1 MTRPAILAFN
11 AAGAELATRV
21 AALIDGETFGLEGRA
36 ENLDQTFG
44 DAAAQ
49 TADLF
54 RAGRP
59 ILGIC
64 AAGILIRLLAPL
76 LKDKRAEP
84 PVLALSD
91 DGEIVVPLLGGLTGG
106 DALARRLAAALN
118 ATAAITGAGARR
130 FGLVLESPPPGY
142 ALANPESAKTAT
154 SDLLAGASARIEGD
168 APWLASSDLPLAED
182 GAVVLRVSE
191 MAGEPPAG
199 GLLYHPKIIVA
210 EFDRADPQ
218 TIERLDDALEKLG
231 IVPQSLAFATAPEG
245 APVDHR
251 FRAMLAERA
260 LPLRL
265 LDHKIAD
272 GEEILQEAGFRLR
285 RFASPVFAGDFGRA
299 PGRVTVVGLGP
310 GAKGW
315 LAPEAAAALDRADDL
330 VGYEGYLAMTPER
343 PGQRRHGSDNRVEI
357 ERARAALA
365 LAAQGREVAVVS
377 SGDSGVFGMA
387 AAVMEAAAAEPARW
401 PSVAIE
407 VTPGISAM
415 QAVASRLGAPLGHDF
430 AVISL
435 SDLLKPWE
443 TIAVRLDAAAGADF
457 ALALYNPASLRRR
470 KQLVDAVEIIRRHR
484 APGTPVALARSV
496 GRSGESVS
504 VITLGELDPAVV
516 DMRTM
521 IVVGSSKT
529 RVFTRTDGR
538 LWMYTPRVYEL
549 DGHALTQD
557 GE

>member
-1 MTRPAILAFN
+1 MTRPAVIAFN
-11 AAGAELATRV
+11 AAGAELAARV
-21 AALIDGETFGLEGRA
+21 APLIDGETFGLEGRA
-36 ENLDQTFG
+36 PNLDQTFA
-44 DAAAQ
+44 DAGAQ
-49 TADLF
+49 VADLF

-59 ILGIC
+59 ILGVC

-106 DALARRLAAALN
+106 DALARGLAAALD
-118 ATAAITGAGARR
+118 ATPAITGAGARR

-142 ALANPESAKTAT
+142 ALANPDAAKAVT
-154 SDLLAGASARIEGD
+154 SDLLAGASARIEGE
-168 APWLASSDLPLAED
+168 APWLEASDLPLADD
-182 GAVVLRVSE
+182 GVVALRVSE
-191 MAGEPPAG
+191 LAGEPPAG
-199 GLLYHPKIIVA
+199 GLLYHPKIVAA
-210 EFDRADPQ
+210 EFDRADPDAV
-218 TIERLDDALEKLG
+218 ERLDFALAKLG
-231 IVPQSLAFATAPEG
+231 LAPQSLVFAAAPDG

-251 FRAMLAERA
+251 FRALLAARG

-265 LDHKIAD
+265 LDRRIED
-272 GEEILQEAGFRLR
+272 GEEILQEAGVRLR
-285 RFASPVFAGDFGRA
+285 RFASPVAAGDYGRA

-330 VGYEGYLAMTPER
+330 VGYEGYLAMAPER
-343 PGQRRHGSDNRVEI
+343 AGQRRHGSDNRVEI

-415 QAVASRLGAPLGHDF
+415 QAAAARLGAPLGHDF

-443 TIAVRLDAAAGADF
+443 TIAARLDAAAAADF

-470 KQLVDAVEIIRRHR
+470 QQLVDALEIVRRRR
-484 APGTPVALARSV
+484 APGTPVALARNV
-496 GRSGESVS
+496 GREGESVR
-504 VITLGELDPAVV
+504 VMTLGELDPAVV

-521 IVVGSSKT
+521 IVVGSSRT
-529 RVFTRTDGR
+529 RVFARSDGR
-538 LWMYTPRVYEL
+538 VWMYTPRVYEL
-549 DGHALTQD
+549 DGQALTQD
-557 GE
+557 G